1 MGSCLKLQCFGL
13 RVQLTEG
20 KQNLEAWQKAGSR
33 PSSSPSISQLAPH
46 HRSWPTGI
54 RAVQC
59 VFVVVVVAAVAAVV
73 EVVVVVGVAAGVA
86 VAVAVAAVV
95 AVVVVVVVV
104 VIVVL
109 HSASRRGAGVVV
121 RC

>member
-59 VFVVVVVAAVAAVV
+59 VFVVVVVVAVAAVV

-86 VAVAVAAVV
+86 VAVAAVV
-95 AVVVVVVVV
+95 AVVVVVVVVV